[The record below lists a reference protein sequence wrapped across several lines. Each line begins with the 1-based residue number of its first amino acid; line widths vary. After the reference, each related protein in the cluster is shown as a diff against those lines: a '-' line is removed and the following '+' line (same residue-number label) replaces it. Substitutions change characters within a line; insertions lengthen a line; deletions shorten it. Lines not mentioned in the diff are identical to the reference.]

1 MGYNRQ
7 QTMMKQYL
15 LTLFLALA
23 ASVGTIFA
31 ETYSGTC
38 GDNLTWTFDTE
49 SRTLTISGTGAMT
62 NDYNAPWY
70 SYRSS
75 IVTVILPDGITS
87 IGNEAFSGC
96 SSLTSITIPNSVTS
110 IGSGAFYW
118 CSSLT
123 SVTIP
128 NSVTNIEWAA
138 FYECSSLTSVTIPNS
153 VTSIGSEAFRS
164 CSSLTSITIPNSV
177 TSIGN
182 DAFYNCSKLTS
193 INISDIAAWCKIDF
207 DTNYANPLSYAHNLY
222 LNGALV
228 TDLVIP
234 DGVTSINKYAF
245 EDCTGLTS
253 ITIPNS
259 VTNIGDDAF
268 YYCSSL
274 TSVTIPN
281 SVTSIGKS
289 AFYNVPNIVYYGS
302 ASGSPWGARS
312 INGFVEGYLV
322 YSDETKTKLL
332 ACSAAAQGEITIP
345 NSVTSIGSDA
355 FYGCSSLTSVTIPNS
370 VTSVGSS
377 AFDNCSSLTSV
388 TIPNSVTSIGGYA
401 FSRCS
406 SLTSVTIPN
415 SVTSIGDWAFYEC
428 SSLTSITIPNSV
440 TSIGQGA
447 FSSYTGLTSIVV
459 ENGNVKYDS
468 RNNCNA
474 IIETATN
481 TLIAG
486 CQATTIPNSV
496 TSIGDY
502 AFSNCSSLTSIT
514 IPNSVTSIGQGAF
527 SSCTGLTSITIP
539 NSVASIGDWA
549 FYECTSLTSITCYC
563 PNPPMVNTNT
573 FDGVSTSAKLYVLA
587 NSYESYK
594 NHEIWG
600 QFDVQKINGTDVGNG
615 DDNDPT
621 GNNNDNTPQIVTIY
635 QDCSLNPVV
644 PQDNPHDVLSNLR
657 FTRAS
662 VSYSYNQTT
671 HQPTEVVS
679 DTFDIFT
686 VNTTGESVK
695 GCIIPATINLFSEGF
710 GYNDNAELSGP
721 STGYVMSM
729 PGYIAYADYGM
740 NPNLSDGNQG
750 KIFTKPEDHIVKP
763 AGLWKTSD
771 EIDSNTMIAG
781 RVKNEASYLAHVKT
795 AVDAVAT
802 EDWDTWGAELLNA
815 LDESLSGGMLW
826 EYNYSESWG
835 DYAPTYI
842 PTALVTSVIV
852 QIEKGNDTYMYNING
867 LKATIKPLKLTNIGD
882 DFYIPLGVTT
892 QLDGNGNRV
901 VTSNYIEFEE
911 EINYFSTTKNASFV
925 SRRDRN
931 IPSIEATDLKK
942 LIGKQFINPILYG
955 KGIDLHLTKNRRNL
969 PAVDKSVVVIK
980 SEGCDSYNEA
990 LVESGSMVNIKAV
1003 PMDGYTFSHWSD
1015 GNTDNPRTLTITND
1029 VTYTATFESIE
1040 NVTTYTITWQDE
1052 DGNVIKT
1059 DQVAQ
1064 GTTPAFTGTTPTKE
1078 GYTFAGWLPKIKA
1091 ATEDTKYTTYFIPTQ
1106 QTESKV
1112 YTVNINGEN
1121 CSLNINNQYPEGTV
1135 ITLEAVADEC
1145 FEFRQWS
1152 DGNKENPRTVTV
1164 TANTNL
1170 TAEFNKVRYTVTGE
1184 PSTGGK
1190 VQIRKQ

>member
-1 MGYNRQ
+1 
-7 QTMMKQYL
+7 MKNKL

-23 ASVGTIFA
+23 ASVVTLFA
-31 ETYSGTC
+31 QSGTC
-38 GDNLTWTFDTE
+38 GDNLTWTL
-49 SRTLTISGTGAMT
+49 SGGTLTISGTGAMT
-62 NDYNAPWY
+62 SYTHDSYSDQSNTPWS
-70 SYRSS
+70 SYRES
-75 IVTVILPDGITS
+75 ITSVIISDGVTS
-87 IGNEAFSGC
+87 IGNC
-96 SSLTSITIPNSVTS
+96 
-110 IGSGAFYW
+110 AFYY
-118 CSSLT
+118 CR
-123 SVTIP
+123 
-128 NSVTNIEWAA
+128 
-138 FYECSSLTSVTIPNS
+138 SLTSVTIPNS
-153 VTSIGSEAFRS
+153 VTSIGNEAF
-164 CSSLTSITIPNSV
+164 
-177 TSIGN
+177 
-182 DAFYNCSKLTS
+182 
-193 INISDIAAWCKIDF
+193 W
-207 DTNYANPLSYAHNLY
+207 
-222 LNGALV
+222 
-228 TDLVIP
+228 
-234 DGVTSINKYAF
+234 
-245 EDCTGLTS
+245 
-253 ITIPNS
+253 
-259 VTNIGDDAF
+259 
-268 YYCSSL
+268 YCSSL

-281 SVTSIGKS
+281 SVTSIGYS
-289 AFYNVPNIVYYGS
+289 AFENCS
-302 ASGSPWGARS
+302 SLTS
-312 INGFVEGYLV
+312 INIPNSVTSIRDYAFRR
-322 YSDETKTKLL
+322 
-332 ACSAAAQGEITIP
+332 CSSLTSITIP
-345 NSVTSIGSDA
+345 NSVTSIGFSA
-355 FYGCSSLTSVTIPNS
+355 FSGCSNLTSITIPNSVTRILDSAFSGCSNLTSITIPNSVIRIGDSPFPGCDGLTSINVDAANSAYCDINGVLFSKDKTTLIQYPAGKTATSYTIPNS
-370 VTSVGSS
+370 VTSIGIWAFSGCTGLTSITIPNSVTSIGEGAFSGCSS
-377 AFDNCSSLTSV
+377 LTSINIPNSVTSIGEGAFSYCNSLTSITIPNSVTSIGQFAFSNCRNLTSITIPNSVTSIGDHAFDDCSGLTSITIGNSVTSIGDYAFYNCSSLTSV

-401 FSRCS
+401 FSYCS
-406 SLTSVTIPN
+406 SLTSVIIGN
-415 SVTSIGDWAFYEC
+415 GVTSIGIGAFFRCASLSEISIPESVASIGTGGTFQKCTGLTTVHWNAKNCTIESYDGDGNYYWPFYDLQNITTFTFGQNVETIPAYLC
-428 SSLTSITIPNSV
+428 SGLSRLTSITIP
-440 TSIGQGA
+440 A
-447 FSSYTGLTSIVV
+447 
-459 ENGNVKYDS
+459 NVK
-468 RNNCNA
+468 N
-474 IIETATN
+474 IEY
-481 TLIAG
+481 
-486 CQATTIPNSV
+486 
-496 TSIGDY
+496 Y
-502 AFSNCSSLTSIT
+502 AFYNCS
-514 IPNSVTSIGQGAF
+514 
-527 SSCTGLTSITIP
+527 
-539 NSVASIGDWA
+539 
-549 FYECTSLTSITCYC
+549 SLTSITCYC

-686 VNTTGESVK
+686 VTTTGESVK
-695 GCIIPATINLFSEGF
+695 GCIITATINLFSEGF
-710 GYNDNAELSGP
+710 GYNDDAELSGP
-721 STGYVMSM
+721 NTGYIMSM

-802 EDWDTWGAELLNA
+802 EDWDTWGTELLNA
-815 LDESLSGGMLW
+815 LDEGLSGGMLW

-911 EINYFSTTKNASFV
+911 EINYLSTTKNASFV
-925 SRRDRN
+925 SPRERN
-931 IPSIEATDLKK
+931 IPSIEIAELKK
-942 LIGKQFINPILYG
+942 LINRQFNTPVLPDKSINLQLP
-955 KGIDLHLTKNRRNL
+955 KSRRNL
-969 PAVDKSVVVIK
+969 PATDKSVIVLK
-980 SEGCDSYNEA
+980 SEGCDSYAEA
-990 LVESGSMVNIKAV
+990 YVESGSTVNIKAV

-1029 VTYTATFESIE
+1029 VTYTALFESVE
-1040 NVTTYTITWQDE
+1040 NATTYTITWQDE

-1059 DQVAQ
+1059 DKVENA
-1064 GTTPAFTGTTPTKE
+1064 TIPAYTGTTPTKE
-1078 GYTFAGWLPKIKA
+1078 GYDFVGWLPNIKP
-1091 ATEDTKYTTYFIPTQ
+1091 ATKDICYTTYFIPLTQ
-1106 QTESKV
+1106 AEEKV

-1152 DGNKENPRTVTV
+1152 DGNKDNPRTVTV
-1164 TANTNL
+1164 TKDMNL
-1170 TAEFNKVRYTVTGE
+1170 TAEFNKLRYTVTGQTE
-1184 PSTGGK
+1184 AGAGGK
-1190 VQIRKQ
+1190 VQIIKK